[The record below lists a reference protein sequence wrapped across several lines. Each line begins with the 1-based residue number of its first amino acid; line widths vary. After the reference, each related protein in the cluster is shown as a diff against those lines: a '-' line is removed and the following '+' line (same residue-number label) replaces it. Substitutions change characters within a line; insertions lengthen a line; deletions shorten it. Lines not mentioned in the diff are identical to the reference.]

1 MLTHEPQAFDSY
13 QRGLTRAGRLEK
25 RIGTKEHA
33 VCGNSDELEYFF
45 PADHHGLSAW
55 GVDLPHS
62 LHPAALPALS
72 GADGL

>member
-25 RIGTKEHA
+25 RTRTKEHA
-33 VCGNSDELEYFF
+33 ISGNSDELEHFLF
-45 PADHHGLSAW
+45 AHHHGLSAR
-55 GVDLPHS
+55 GMDLPHS
-62 LHPAALPALS
+62 LQPQSVPALS